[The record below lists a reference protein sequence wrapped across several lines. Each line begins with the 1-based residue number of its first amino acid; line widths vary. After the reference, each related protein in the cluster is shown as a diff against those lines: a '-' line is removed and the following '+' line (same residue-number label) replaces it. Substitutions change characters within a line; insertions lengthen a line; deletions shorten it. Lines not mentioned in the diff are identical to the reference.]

1 MKMVTPQPVSVMSDT
16 NVLIDPYG
24 VVFDAKTNQPVAGA
38 TVTLLDANGK
48 PAENVAYKLDET
60 TGTSCYSCKAGNR

>member
-1 MKMVTPQPVSVMSDT
+1 VIVSLTDCLDENGNSTTTIRDVDT

-48 PAENVAYKLDET
+48 PVDINFYI
-60 TGTSCYSCKAGNR
+60 G